1 MIRDIFENQVGFMEG
16 TFFSELFGYDITVW
30 YEKDIPLA
38 YIEKNIEYFN
48 NLDQEIVL
56 NICSALKRYY
66 EFYQD
71 EYPDVCEECE
81 YIHGD
86 VLKNYEVDP
95 KSILECIHLGTY
107 EFNKCKTEDEDIPV
121 LNLGGDCDWTGDS
134 GVRIAAKNNQLLF
147 VGSWCN
153 LNLWSTVS
161 RHIFD
166 SMFNFANQDSS
177 DE

>member
-1 MIRDIFENQVGFMEG
+1 MIRDIFENHLGFMEG

-48 NLDQEIVL
+48 NLDEEVVL
-56 NICSALKRYY
+56 DICSALKRYY
-66 EFYQD
+66 EFYKD
-71 EYPDVCEECE
+71 VLPDVCEECE

-107 EFNKCKTEDEDIPV
+107 EFNKCNPEDEDIPV
-121 LNLGGDCDWTGDS
+121 LNLGGDCDWIGDS
-134 GVRIAAKNNQLLF
+134 GVRIAAKNNELLF
-147 VGSWCN
+147 VGKWCDI
-153 LNLWSTVS
+153 NLWSKGP
-161 RHIFD
+161 RDIFD

>member
-1 MIRDIFENQVGFMEG
+1 MIRDIFENHVGFMEG

-66 EFYQD
+66 
-71 EYPDVCEECE
+71 
-81 YIHGD
+81 GD
-86 VLKNYEVDP
+86 VLKNYEEDP

-121 LNLGGDCDWTGDS
+121 LNLGGDCDWSGDS

-147 VGSWCN
+147 VGKWCDI
-153 LNLWSTVS
+153 NLWSKGP
-161 RHIFD
+161 RDIFD
-166 SMFNFANQDSS
+166 SMFNFANQD
-177 DE
+177 